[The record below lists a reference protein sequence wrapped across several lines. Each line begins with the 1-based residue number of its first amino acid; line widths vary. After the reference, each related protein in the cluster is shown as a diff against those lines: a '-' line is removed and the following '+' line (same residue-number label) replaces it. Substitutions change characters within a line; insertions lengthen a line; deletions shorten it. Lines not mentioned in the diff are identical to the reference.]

1 MSARIK
7 LIGTGI
13 LLCLALGATIFCALQ
28 TVQAI
33 QRFEESRNLATSGD
47 VSTIGDWMT
56 LPYIARVY
64 HVPENYLDQWLHI
77 RDRQSTRHT
86 TLHAL
91 ADRYNRPVDS
101 LIHDIQRAIVTYRK
115 QHTPHTGNTQHDK
128 GQPPTGRKKP

>member
-13 LLCLALGATIFCALQ
+13 LLCLALGATIFCAMQ

-56 LPYIARVY
+56 LPYVARVD
-64 HVPENYLDQWLHI
+64 HVPENYVDQWVHI
-77 RDRQSTRHT
+77 RDRQSTRHS
-86 TLHAL
+86 TLRAL
-91 ADRYNRPVDS
+91 ADQYNRPVDS

>member
-1 MSARIK
+1 MSARIIR
-7 LIGTGI
+7 IGTGM
-13 LLCLALGATIFCALQ
+13 LLCLALAATIFCAIQTLQ
-28 TVQAI
+28 AL
-33 QRFEESRNLATSGD
+33 QRFEKSRNLALSGD
-47 VSTIGDWMT
+47 VSTIDDWMT

-115 QHTPHTGNTQHDK
+115 QHALHTGNTRQDK
-128 GQPPTGRKKP
+128 GQPPTERKKP

>member
-7 LIGTGI
+7 LIGTGM
-13 LLCLALGATIFCALQ
+13 LLCLALAATIFCAIQTLQ
-28 TVQAI
+28 AL
-33 QRFEESRNLATSGD
+33 QRFEKSRNLALSGD
-47 VSTIGDWMT
+47 VSTIDDWMT

-115 QHTPHTGNTQHDK
+115 QHALHTGNTRQDK